1 MSEPA
6 VTFPKIVPGVKVL
19 CIGRPSRRRIH
30 DNKVPTGARIRIHD
44 RGIDHPRDSNARDLV
59 LGGTIHD
66 YADKN
71 ATAGVRR
78 CHLDDGIFV
87 RLIRTR
93 VCRVGGILV

>member
-6 VTFPKIVPGVKVL
+6 VTFPKIVPAVKVL

-44 RGIDHPRDSNARDLV
+44 RGIDHLRDSDARDLV

-66 YADKN
+66 YADKMPPPVSVV
-71 ATAGVRR
+71 ATLMTEFSFA
-78 CHLDDGIFV
+78 
-87 RLIRTR
+87 
-93 VCRVGGILV
+93 